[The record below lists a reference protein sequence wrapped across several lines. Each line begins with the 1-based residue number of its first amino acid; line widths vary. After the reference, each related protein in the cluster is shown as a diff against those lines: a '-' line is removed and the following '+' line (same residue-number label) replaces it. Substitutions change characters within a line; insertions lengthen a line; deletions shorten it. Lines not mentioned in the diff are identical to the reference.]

1 MKKAFLLLCTLLLVL
16 GCALPLAAYHLT
28 RAVLGPAVSTV
39 RLPLS
44 SPESTASA
52 PEISA
57 AYAGDADRFLI
68 QDASTGQVL
77 ELSRREYLI
86 GAVAAEMPVSWPDE
100 ALKAQAVAAHSY
112 ALYCRDHTAPDS
124 IGWLTADPARRQ
136 GCLTDPVLRSYW
148 GTAYETNYARLA
160 ALVDEVEHTVLLCDG
175 APACASYFAIS
186 NGRTEASENVWGTA
200 LPYLVS
206 VDSSTD
212 LAADHYEYA
221 LTLSAQQTAQQLAAL
236 GLTADLAAPEQWF
249 GTPEYTAAGYVAA
262 LPVCGQRITGTAL
275 RQASENVWGTALPYL
290 VSVDSST
297 DLAADHYEYALTL
310 SAQQTAQQLAA
321 LGLTADLAAPEQWFG
336 TPEYTAAGYV
346 AALPVC
352 GQRITGTALR
362 QALGLRST
370 CFTVRYESGA
380 FCFTT
385 KGYGHGVGLSQWGAK
400 ALAEQGQNFAD
411 ILAHYYPGTSLS
423 G

>member
-1 MKKAFLLLCTLLLVL
+1 MKKSFLLLCTLLLVL

-112 ALYCRDHTAPDS
+112 ALYCRDHAAPDS

-148 GTAYETNYARLA
+148 GTAYETNYARLS

-175 APACASYFAIS
+175 VPACASYFAIS
-186 NGRTEASENVWGTA
+186 NGRTEASENVWGA
-200 LPYLVS
+200 SLPYLVA

-212 LAADHYEYA
+212 LQADHYEVT
-221 LTLSAQQTAQQLAAL
+221 LTLSSAQVQAALAAQ
-236 GLTADLAAPEQWF
+236 GLTPDAAAPEQWF
-249 GTPEYTAAGYVAA
+249 SSPTRTASGYVAR
-262 LPVCGQRITGTAL
+262 LSVCGVERSGAFL
-275 RQASENVWGTALPYL
+275 R
-290 VSVDSST
+290 
-297 DLAADHYEYALTL
+297 
-310 SAQQTAQQLAA
+310 
-321 LGLTADLAAPEQWFG
+321 
-336 TPEYTAAGYV
+336 
-346 AALPVC
+346 
-352 GQRITGTALR
+352 R
-362 QALGLRST
+362 ALGLRST
-370 CFTVRYESGA
+370 DFTIRYENGQ
-380 FCFTT
+380 FYITT
-385 KGYGHGVGLSQWGAK
+385 HGYGHGVGLSQWGAK
-400 ALAEQGQNFAD
+400 ALAEQGLSYDA
-411 ILAHYYPGTSLS
+411 ILAHYFPGTTLC

>member
-16 GCALPLAAYHLT
+16 GSLLPLAGYRLAK
-28 RAVLGPAVSTV
+28 AVLGEAAASSEVPASSA
-39 RLPLS
+39 LPAPGGSLPGTDTG
-44 SPESTASA
+44 SPETAA
-52 PEISA
+52 FT
-57 AYAGDADRFLI
+57 GDAEVFLI
-68 QDASTGQVL
+68 EDQSTGEVQQVP
-77 ELSRREYLI
+77 RRDYLI
-86 GAVAAEMPVSWPDE
+86 GAVAAEMPLSWPDE

-112 ALYCRDHTAPDS
+112 VLYCRDHATAAN
-124 IGWLTADPARRQ
+124 GAWLSADPARRQ
-136 GCLTDPVLRSYW
+136 GYLTDAVLHSYW
-148 GTAYETNYARLA
+148 GTRYDANYIRLS
-160 ALVDEVEHTVLLCDG
+160 ALVDSVLTQVLCYEG
-175 APACASYFAIS
+175 APAGTSYFAIS

-212 LAADHYEYA
+212 L
-221 LTLSAQQTAQQLAAL
+221 S
-236 GLTADLAAPEQWF
+236 
-249 GTPEYTAAGYVAA
+249 
-262 LPVCGQRITGTAL
+262 
-275 RQASENVWGTALPYL
+275 
-290 VSVDSST
+290 
-297 DLAADHYEYALTL
+297 ADHYEYALTL

>member
-1 MKKAFLLLCTLLLVL
+1 MKRSFLLLCAVLLVL
-16 GCALPLAAYHLT
+16 GCALPCAAY
-28 RAVLGPAVSTV
+28 
-39 RLPLS
+39 RLARMALVVQG
-44 SPESTASA
+44 TA
-52 PEISA
+52 PSA
-57 AYAGDADRFLI
+57 AEAASVTSEESSRVAPSPADTADTVCFTD
-68 QDASTGQVL
+68 QSTGQTITL
-77 ELSRREYLI
+77 PLREYLI

-112 ALYCRDHTAPDS
+112 ALYRRDHSTRENGA
-124 IGWLTADPARRQ
+124 WFTADPARRQ
-136 GCLTDPVLRSYW
+136 GCLTEPVLRSYW

-186 NGRTEASENVWGTA
+186 NGRTE
-200 LPYLVS
+200 
-206 VDSSTD
+206 
-212 LAADHYEYA
+212 
-221 LTLSAQQTAQQLAAL
+221 
-236 GLTADLAAPEQWF
+236 
-249 GTPEYTAAGYVAA
+249 
-262 LPVCGQRITGTAL
+262 
-275 RQASENVWGTALPYL
+275 ASENVWGTALPYL

>member
-77 ELSRREYLI
+77 ELSRQEYLI

-112 ALYCRDHTAPDS
+112 ALYCRDHAAPDS

-212 LAADHYEYA
+212 LAA
-221 LTLSAQQTAQQLAAL
+221 
-236 GLTADLAAPEQWF
+236 
-249 GTPEYTAAGYVAA
+249 
-262 LPVCGQRITGTAL
+262 
-275 RQASENVWGTALPYL
+275 
-290 VSVDSST
+290 
-297 DLAADHYEYALTL
+297 
-310 SAQQTAQQLAA
+310 
-321 LGLTADLAAPEQWFG
+321 PEQWFG

-370 CFTVRYESGA
+370 CFTVRYESGT

>member
-1 MKKAFLLLCTLLLVL
+1 
-16 GCALPLAAYHLT
+16 
-28 RAVLGPAVSTV
+28 
-39 RLPLS
+39 
-44 SPESTASA
+44 
-52 PEISA
+52 
-57 AYAGDADRFLI
+57 
-68 QDASTGQVL
+68 
-77 ELSRREYLI
+77 
-86 GAVAAEMPVSWPDE
+86 MPVWPRWWTRWNIP
-100 ALKAQAVAAHSY
+100 
-112 ALYCRDHTAPDS
+112 YCSA
-124 IGWLTADPARRQ
+124 
-136 GCLTDPVLRSYW
+136 
-148 GTAYETNYARLA
+148 
-160 ALVDEVEHTVLLCDG
+160 TV
-175 APACASYFAIS
+175 P
-186 NGRTEASENVWGTA
+186 
-200 LPYLVS
+200 
-206 VDSSTD
+206 
-212 LAADHYEYA
+212 
-221 LTLSAQQTAQQLAAL
+221 
-236 GLTADLAAPEQWF
+236 
-249 GTPEYTAAGYVAA
+249 
-262 LPVCGQRITGTAL
+262 LPVPAILPSPTVAPRPAKTSG
-275 RQASENVWGTALPYL
+275 ALPYL